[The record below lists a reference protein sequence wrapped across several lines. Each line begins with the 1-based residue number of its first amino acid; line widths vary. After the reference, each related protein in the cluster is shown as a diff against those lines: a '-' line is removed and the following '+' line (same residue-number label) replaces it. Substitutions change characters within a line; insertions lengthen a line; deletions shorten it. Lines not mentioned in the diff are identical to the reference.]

1 MKNSIILLG
10 LVVLSFTNANATT
23 EFETQVLDQQETA
36 TVNVENTQD
45 ENQMVFASQEVSA
58 EEATETLDPQSVLKT
73 VYAKT
78 AEDRIAEDK
87 LITESK
93 EENVQPLSLGFTTE
107 DRIAEGN
114 QIIESQI
121 TNEVFPLDFDKINRS
136 VITIISNNN
145 ALKVTELKL

>member
-1 MKNSIILLG
+1 MKSSIILLG

-45 ENQMVFASQEVSA
+45 ENQLVFAAHEVSA
-58 EEATETLDPQSVLKT
+58 EEATEALDPQSVLKT
-73 VYAKT
+73 VYTKT
-78 AEDRIAEDK
+78 AEDRIAEDRS
-87 LITESK
+87 ITESK
-93 EENVQPLSLGFTTE
+93 EENVQPLSLGYTLE
-107 DRIAEGN
+107 DRIAEDN

-121 TNEVFPLDFDKINRS
+121 SNEVFPLDFDKINRS
-136 VITIISNNN
+136 VITIINNNN